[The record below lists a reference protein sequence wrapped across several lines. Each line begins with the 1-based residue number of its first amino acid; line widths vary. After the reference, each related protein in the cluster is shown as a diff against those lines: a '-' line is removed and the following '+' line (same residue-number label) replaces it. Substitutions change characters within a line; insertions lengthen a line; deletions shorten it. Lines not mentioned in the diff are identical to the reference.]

1 MFGYHGRANKR
12 SLTKNAINL
21 TWLIAFLFA
30 QKSPLTVKLGLVILL
45 IERSIKFLGYGMTD
59 EQRERRE
66 AILEA
71 ARAEFAEK
79 GFRGATIKSIAARAK
94 IQSPALIYW
103 YFPNKDALLE
113 AVMQGQ
119 LPLLQQM
126 QSLDGLFDQQ
136 PRQLL
141 GMLAKGYL
149 QAGDNPHTVQMMRVL
164 LGEMLLGRNPTELLN
179 QQIVP
184 QIKQFLERYLVH
196 QIQLGRMRQHDTR
209 ASTRAFLGMLMPQM
223 LSKVILPSLQA
234 DGLTDDEH
242 IATVI
247 DIFLNGLKP
256 EE

>member
-1 MFGYHGRANKR
+1 
-12 SLTKNAINL
+12 
-21 TWLIAFLFA
+21 
-30 QKSPLTVKLGLVILL
+30 
-45 IERSIKFLGYGMTD
+45 MTD
-59 EQRERRE
+59 EQSERRE

-119 LPLLQQM
+119 MPILQTMQALDLL
-126 QSLDGLFDQQ
+126 LDRE
-136 PRQLL
+136 PAELL
-141 GMLAKGYL
+141 SMLAKGYL
-149 QAGDNPHTVQMMRVL
+149 QAGDNQRTVQMMRVL

-184 QIKQFLERYLVH
+184 QIKQFLERYFMH
-196 QIQLGRMRQHDTR
+196 QIRLGRMLQHDTR
-209 ASTRAFLGMLMPQM
+209 ASSRAFMGMLIPQM

-242 IATVI
+242 IATII

-256 EE
+256 KE